1 MIALLTKARMELA
14 TAAAPQG
21 NSAQLRHL
29 PVHTSL
35 VVRRNGLTFRP
46 SIEQLAIGAIA
57 RRVLFG
63 FQLSKTS
70 EEAR

>member
-1 MIALLTKARMELA
+1 MNALFDKSKMELA

-21 NSAQLRHL
+21 NSAQ
-29 PVHTSL
+29 PAPPSVHTSL
-35 VVRRNGLTFRP
+35 VVRRNGLTFRAVHRT
-46 SIEQLAIGAIA
+46 LAIGAIA

-63 FQLSKTS
+63 FHTVKDR